1 MKKFTKLHQIAALA
15 CLFGANASAAV
26 YVSDFTGLADD
37 QNLNG
42 FDSWAVSP
50 TVGDDSGDPV
60 AYGANVGGVRGF
72 QVGGALDAPT
82 AGPGPTITA
91 SRSLTGISLVS
102 AGPQPTVLMTNFAL
116 VDSLGFS
123 ERNDYSIS
131 LWDGG
136 TELFTISFAAVASDP
151 SGMDDSWSVGF
162 GSSALGPVS
171 GANFGIAEYDDGG
184 TPLDDSDDDGL
195 HTLSVTFIGSGADV
209 NFYATITGAGSNTW
223 TGKLNGLS
231 AANVTEIRVGS
242 NLGAE
247 TSWGDGVMGISGLN
261 VIPEPSSALL
271 VGVAALGLLRRRRVQ
286 A

>member
-15 CLFGANASAAV
+15 CLLGANASAAV
-26 YVSDFTGLADD
+26 YVSDFTGLGDD
-37 QNLNG
+37 ANLHG
-42 FDSWAVSP
+42 FDSWSVSP
-50 TVGDDSGDPV
+50 TVGDDFGDPV
-60 AYGANVGGVRGF
+60 AYGAEVGGVRGF

-116 VDSLGFS
+116 VDSLGFT

-131 LWDGG
+131 LYDGA

-151 SGMDDSWSVGF
+151 AGMDDSWSVGF
-162 GSSALGPVS
+162 GSSNLGPVS
-171 GANFGIAEYDDGG
+171 GANWGIAEYDDNG
-184 TPLDDSDDDGL
+184 TPSTGDDTGL

-209 NFYATITGAGSNTW
+209 NFYATITGSGSNTW
-223 TGKLNGLS
+223 SGKLNGLS
-231 AANVTEIRVGS
+231 AASVTEIRVGS

-247 TSWGDGVMGISGLN
+247 TSWGDGVMGVSGLN